1 MDATLTCRKPL
12 GIAFRQRA
20 ESERMVGL
28 SRVLHTAGAVLTV
41 HFSTRSCHATIYL
54 GPGLLPQF
62 FGGTKV
68 CCWLDPSHLC
78 LLRR

>member
-54 GPGLLPQF
+54 WGTRPFAAILWGHKGLL
-62 FGGTKV
+62 
-68 CCWLDPSHLC
+68 LA
-78 LLRR
+78 